1 MRFCKC
7 HDKII
12 LYRNQEKTTSE
23 AKPVL
28 QNTLFCFGG

>member
-1 MRFCKC
+1 MGYGIVC
-7 HDKII
+7 HKKII
-12 LYRNQEKTTSE
+12 HTGKTISE